1 MSIDGEHPIRSPEW
15 MSIHEAAMLMGVSSA
30 TLRRWSDAGDIRSF
44 TTPGGHRR
52 FSREAIAGLLPAD
65 ATTQP
70 TAEQLEQTRERLIRS
85 VRRSSRRMADGDAWS
100 SAIDAEDRSALAAHG
115 RRIIDGLFIV
125 LDPNH
130 AGALGWSRAT
140 GRAAAA
146 CGELAARRGIGLR
159 QTMEAG
165 LHLQTA
171 IVHEVA
177 AAARRYDLD
186 AATTARWLESVTN
199 ALYGL
204 LGEVMRGHEAW
215 TASLTAPTRDG
226 AEERA
231 SAER

>member
-1 MSIDGEHPIRSPEW
+1 VSIEGERLVRGPEW
-15 MSIHEAAMLMGVSSA
+15 LSIHEAAMLMGVSSA

-65 ATTQP
+65 PATRP
-70 TAEQLEQTRERLIRS
+70 TAEQLDETRERLIRA
-85 VRRSSRRMADGDAWS
+85 VRRVWHRTTEGAAWS
-100 SAIDAEDRSALAAHG
+100 GAIDAQDRETLASLG
-115 RRIIDGLFIV
+115 GDIVDGLFVV

-130 AGALGWSRAT
+130 AGAVGWSRAT

-146 CGELAARRGIGLR
+146 CGELAARRGVGLR

-165 LHLQTA
+165 LQLQSA

-186 AATTARWLESVTN
+186 ASTTARWLEAVTS
-199 ALYGL
+199 ALHRL
-204 LGEVMRGHEAW
+204 LGEVMRGHEAS
-215 TASLTAPTRDG
+215 TGEVLAAMRHG
-226 AEERA
+226 AEGRP
-231 SAER
+231 SDDR